1 MLLEA
6 EQLAAPLMDGLPRN
20 AHDEAMD
27 AWPADPAALL
37 PPLPRDLVRF
47 NRSAAFQ
54 RRSTHDC
61 GGRSVIQQREDTSGG
76 LLTWQPICSLQQLHH
91 ITECCQ
97 AAATV
102 GVQR

>member
-6 EQLAAPLMDGLPRN
+6 EQLAAPLMDGLPRH

-47 NRSAAFQ
+47 YRPTTFQ
-54 RRSTHDC
+54 GQHMHEY
-61 GGRSVIQQREDTSGG
+61 GGR
-76 LLTWQPICSLQQLHH
+76 CH
-91 ITECCQ
+91 
-97 AAATV
+97 AAA
-102 GVQR
+102 